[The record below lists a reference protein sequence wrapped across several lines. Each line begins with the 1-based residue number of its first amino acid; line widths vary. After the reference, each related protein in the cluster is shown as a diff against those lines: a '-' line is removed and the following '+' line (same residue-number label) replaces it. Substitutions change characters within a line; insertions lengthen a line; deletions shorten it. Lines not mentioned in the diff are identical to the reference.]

1 MVRFALLGCGRIGRM
16 HARNIAAHPRASL
29 VACHDVDAKSCA
41 EVAAAYGA
49 KVASVD
55 AILADDKVDAVLI
68 ATSTATHADF
78 LVKCVKAHKPVLCEK
93 PIHLDI
99 NTVDAAW
106 HEIENLK
113 PFVMLG
119 FNRRFDPSFKN
130 VRDRVKSGEI
140 GQLEQLIITS
150 RDSAPPPASYV
161 RGSGGMFRDMTIH
174 DFDMARYFVGDI
186 VEVKATGS
194 VLVDPE
200 IGDQGDI
207 DSAMIVM
214 KAASGALVHINN
226 SRRCVYGYDQRI
238 EAFGAKGMLQA
249 QNKHETTVEAWGPER
264 THSQSL
270 VLDFFQ
276 SRYID
281 AFNAE
286 IHHFVD
292 CLEKG
297 EQPMVGFNEG
307 REALRLADAALQ
319 AMISGQAVRLDR

>member
-1 MVRFALLGCGRIGRM
+1 MIRFALLGCGRIGRM
-16 HARNIAAHPRASL
+16 HARNIVAHPSATLTS
-29 VACHDVDAKSCA
+29 VYDVDAKASA
-41 EVAAAYGA
+41 EVASMFGA
-49 KVASVD
+49 KVASID
-55 AILADDKVDAVLI
+55 DILGDKNVDAVLI
-68 ATSTATHADF
+68 ATSTATHAEL
-78 LVKCVKAHKPVLCEK
+78 LVKCCKAGKPTLCEK

-106 HEIENLK
+106 AEIANLK
-113 PFVMLG
+113 PFIMLG

-130 VRDRVKSGEI
+130 VRDRVHNGEI
-140 GQLEQLIITS
+140 GKLEQLMVIS
-150 RDSAPPPASYV
+150 RDPNPPPASYV
-161 RGSGGMFRDMTIH
+161 RGSGGLFRDMTIH

-186 VEVKATGS
+186 VEVSAFGS

-238 EAFGAKGMLQA
+238 EAFGEKGMLQA
-249 QNKHETTVEAWGPER
+249 HNRHENTVEMWNGAATKASAP
-264 THSQSL
+264 

-276 SRYID
+276 SRYLD

-286 IHHFVD
+286 IFHFVD

-297 EQPMVGFNEG
+297 VAPMVGFAEG
-307 REALRLADAALQ
+307 REALRLADAAYK
-319 AMISGQAVRLDR
+319 AMISGQTVRLDR